1 MSLLRVTAA
10 RTVDLEVAI
19 RTANFPRSL
28 TSRKRGSRNVGAGWF
43 NLRKDG
49 DFLAIRLGKT
59 KLDAK
64 SGLGMPSQPDKP
76 QPGSAQSRFTS
87 GR

>member
-19 RTANFPRSL
+19 RTADFPPSL
-28 TSRKRGSRNVGAGWF
+28 TSRKRGSRIVGAGWF

-49 DFLAIRLGKT
+49 DFSRSGSGKRT
-59 KLDAK
+59 
-64 SGLGMPSQPDKP
+64 
-76 QPGSAQSRFTS
+76 
-87 GR
+87 